1 MKKISALLLL
11 VLTFNAQPALAVEP
25 LPQPFF
31 NYLSSKYL
39 ADPGI
44 ILLDGNTKEVVYE
57 SGSAELRTPASVL
70 KLTSATAIA
79 MALDSETIFTTALY
93 KTEKRG
99 VFVILGEGDPWMTS
113 NGKYRDANKR
123 AYTPTLIKAAFAT
136 DKKLKKITL
145 LYAGISGLDI
155 YYAKKALGRRAS
167 VVHKAI
173 GKDVDPN
180 SLITEKVKEVVSP
193 PLSKMIRFA
202 LLYSDNVLSQRLAML
217 ATSKF
222 GYTRNKTGLNNMMN
236 DKLDEMGIDTAGLRL
251 EDGSG
256 LSGGNR
262 ISAVTVSQLLLKIRS
277 EPRLKVVYD
286 SLPISGESGTLVGRF
301 HSTAPQAVG
310 LVKAKT
316 GSTRHT
322 VSLAG
327 FATSGEK
334 EYVFVVIADGV
345 GRTKRIQNAA
355 RSAIDRML
363 GTITK
368 PPTAPLPLPVP
379 DPTTIPFVATS

>member
-11 VLTFNAQPALAVEP
+11 VLTFNLQPASAAEP

-44 ILLDGNTKEVVYE
+44 ILLDGSTKEIVYQN
-57 SGSAELRTPASVL
+57 GADVLRSPASVL

-79 MALDSETIFTTALY
+79 MTLDSTTVFTTSLY

-99 VFVILGEGDPWMTS
+99 VFVVLGDDDPWMTS
-113 NGKYRDANKR
+113 SAKFRDANKR
-123 AYTPTLIKAAFAT
+123 AFTPTLIKAAFAS

-145 LYAGISGLDI
+145 LYKGINGSDI
-155 YYAKKALGRRAS
+155 YYAKRALGRRAS
-167 VVHKAI
+167 VVYKAI
-173 GKDVDPN
+173 SKDVDPQ
-180 SLITEKVKEVVSP
+180 SLITEKITELQSP
-193 PLSKMIRFA
+193 QLSKMIKFA
-202 LLYSDNVLSQRLAML
+202 LLYSDNVLTQRLAMV
-217 ATSKF
+217 ATVRN
-222 GYTRNKTGLNNMMN
+222 GYPVNKTGLNDMMN
-236 DKLDEMGIDTAGLRL
+236 DKLAAMGINTVGLHL

-262 ISAVTVSQLLLKIRS
+262 ISAITVSELLLKIRS

-286 SLPISGESGTLVGRF
+286 ALPTSGESGTLVGRY
-301 HSTAPQAVG
+301 HETAPQAVG
-310 LVKAKT
+310 LIKAKT

-327 FATSGEK
+327 FATSGDK
-334 EYVFVVIADGV
+334 EYVFVVIADHV
-345 GRTKRIQNAA
+345 GKTKRIQNAA

-368 PPTAPLPLPVP
+368 PPTALLPAPN
-379 DPTTIPFVATS
+379 PTTTPLTVTS

>member
-1 MKKISALLLL
+1 MKKIFALLLL
-11 VLTFNAQPALAVEP
+11 VLTFNLQPASAAEP

-44 ILLDGNTKEVVYE
+44 ILLDGSTKEIVYQN
-57 SGSAELRTPASVL
+57 GADVLRSPASVL

-79 MALDSETIFTTALY
+79 MTLDSTTVFTTSLY

-99 VFVILGEGDPWMTS
+99 VFVILGDDDPWMTS
-113 NGKYRDANKR
+113 SAKFRDANKR
-123 AYTPTLIKAAFAT
+123 AFTPTLIKAAFAS

-145 LYAGISGLDI
+145 LYKGINGSDI
-155 YYAKKALGRRAS
+155 YYAKRALGRRAS
-167 VVHKAI
+167 VVYKAI
-173 GKDVDPN
+173 SKDVDPQ
-180 SLITEKVKEVVSP
+180 SLITEKITEISSP
-193 PLSKMIRFA
+193 PLSKMIKFA
-202 LLYSDNVLSQRLAML
+202 LLYSDNVLTQRLAMV
-217 ATSKF
+217 ATARN
-222 GYTRNKTGLNNMMN
+222 GYPVNKTGLNDMMN
-236 DKLDEMGIDTAGLRL
+236 DKLAAMGINTIGLHL

-262 ISAVTVSQLLLKIRS
+262 ISAVTVSELLLKIRS

-286 SLPISGESGTLVGRF
+286 ALPTSGESGTLVGRY
-301 HSTAPQAVG
+301 HETAPQAVG
-310 LVKAKT
+310 LIKAKT

-327 FATSGEK
+327 FATSGDK
-334 EYVFVVIADGV
+334 EYVFVVIADHV
-345 GRTKRIQNAA
+345 GKTKRIQNAA

-368 PPTAPLPLPVP
+368 PPAAPLPVADSASVP
-379 DPTTIPFVATS
+379 FAATS

>member
-1 MKKISALLLL
+1 MKKISVLILLSLIL
-11 VLTFNAQPALAVEP
+11 NTQPANAVDV

-31 NYLSSKYL
+31 DYLGSKYL
-39 ADPGI
+39 AKPGI
-44 ILLDGNTKEVVYE
+44 ILLDGASKEVVYE
-57 SGSAELRTPASVL
+57 SGSTILRSPASVL
-70 KLTSATAIA
+70 KLTSATAVA
-79 MALDSETIFTTALY
+79 MTLDSTTVFTTSLY

-99 VFVILGEGDPWMTS
+99 VFVILGENDPWMTS
-113 NGKYRDANKR
+113 SAKYRDANKR
-123 AYTPTLIKAAFAT
+123 AYTPTLIKKAFAS

-145 LYAGISGLDI
+145 LYRGVSGTEL
-155 YYAKKALGRRAS
+155 YKAKRALGRRAS
-167 VVHKAI
+167 VVYKALDKNI
-173 GKDVDPN
+173 DPK
-180 SLITEKVKEVVSP
+180 SLITEKVVEIKSP
-193 PLSKMIRFA
+193 QLLKMIKFA
-202 LLYSDNVLSQRLAML
+202 LLYSDNLLSQRLVML
-217 ATSKF
+217 ATTKS
-222 GYTRNKTGLNNMMN
+222 GYAADKNGLNEMMNEKLTALGVDTTGLH
-236 DKLDEMGIDTAGLRL
+236 L

-277 EPRLKVVYD
+277 EPKLKVVYD
-286 SLPISGESGTLVGRF
+286 SLPTSGQSGTLIGRY

-316 GSTRHT
+316 GSTRNT

-334 EYVFVVIADGV
+334 EYIFVVIADHV
-345 GRTKRIQNAA
+345 GRTKRMQNAA

-368 PPTAPLPLPVP
+368 PSVTGL
-379 DPTTIPFVATS
+379 TTIVAESATVTAIN

>member
-1 MKKISALLLL
+1 MKKISAFLSLLLL
-11 VLTFNAQPALAVEP
+11 FIAQPAFAAEP

-57 SGSAELRTPASVL
+57 SGAAELRTPASVL

-79 MALDSETIFTTALY
+79 MALDRDTIFKTTLY
-93 KTEKRG
+93 KTEKKG

-113 NGKYRDANKR
+113 NAKYRDANKR
-123 AYTPTLIKAAFAT
+123 AYTPSLIKAAFAT

-145 LYAGISGLDI
+145 LYAGMNGLDI

-173 GKDVDPN
+173 GKDVDPS
-180 SLITEKVKEVVSP
+180 SLITEKVKEIVSP
-193 PLSKMIRFA
+193 PLSKMIKFA

-217 ATSKF
+217 ATSKY
-222 GYTRNKTGLNNMMN
+222 GYPVNKTGLNQMMN
-236 DKLDEMGIDTAGLRL
+236 EKLDEMGIDTTGLHL

-262 ISAVTVSQLLLKIRS
+262 ISAVTVSQLLLKIKT

-286 SLPISGESGTLVGRF
+286 SLPVSGESGTLIGRY
-301 HSTAPQAVG
+301 HSTAPQAIG

-327 FATSGEK
+327 FATSGDK
-334 EYVFVVIADGV
+334 EYVFVVIADHV

-368 PPTAPLPLPVP
+368 PPPVPLPVP

>member
-1 MKKISALLLL
+1 MKKISVLILLSLIL
-11 VLTFNAQPALAVEP
+11 NTQPANAVDV

-31 NYLSSKYL
+31 DYLGSKYL
-39 ADPGI
+39 AKPGI
-44 ILLDGNTKEVVYE
+44 ILLDCSSKEVVYE
-57 SGSAELRTPASVL
+57 SGATVLRSPASVL
-70 KLTSATAIA
+70 KLTSATAVA
-79 MALDSETIFTTALY
+79 MTLDSTTVFTTSLY

-99 VFVILGEGDPWMTS
+99 VFVILGENDPWMTS
-113 NGKYRDANKR
+113 SAKYRDANKR
-123 AYTPTLIKAAFAT
+123 AFTPTLIKKAFAS

-145 LYAGISGLDI
+145 LYRGVSGTEL
-155 YYAKKALGRRAS
+155 YKAKRALGRRAS
-167 VVHKAI
+167 VVYKALDKNI
-173 GKDVDPN
+173 DPK
-180 SLITEKVKEVVSP
+180 SLITEKVVEIQSP
-193 PLSKMIRFA
+193 QLLKMIKFA

-217 ATSKF
+217 ATTKS
-222 GYTRNKTGLNNMMN
+222 GYAADKNGLNEMMN
-236 DKLDEMGIDTAGLRL
+236 EKLTALGIDTTGLHL

-277 EPRLKVVYD
+277 EPKLKVVYD
-286 SLPISGESGTLVGRF
+286 SLPTSGQSGTLIGRY

-316 GSTRHT
+316 GSTRNT

-327 FATSGEK
+327 FATAGEK
-334 EYVFVVIADGV
+334 EYIFVVIADHV
-345 GRTKRIQNAA
+345 GRTKRMQNAA

-368 PPTAPLPLPVP
+368 PSVTGL
-379 DPTTIPFVATS
+379 TTIVAESSTATVIN

>member
-11 VLTFNAQPALAVEP
+11 VLTFNLQPASATEP

-44 ILLDGNTKEVVYE
+44 ILLDGSTKEVVYQN
-57 SGSAELRTPASVL
+57 GADVLRSPASVL

-79 MALDSETIFTTALY
+79 MTLDSTTVFTTSLY

-99 VFVILGEGDPWMTS
+99 VFVVLGDDDPWMTS
-113 NGKYRDANKR
+113 SAKFRDANKR
-123 AYTPTLIKAAFAT
+123 AFTPTLIKAAFAS

-145 LYAGISGLDI
+145 LYKGINGSDI
-155 YYAKKALGRRAS
+155 YYAKRALGRRAS
-167 VVHKAI
+167 VVYKAI
-173 GKDVDPN
+173 SKDVDPQ
-180 SLITEKVKEVVSP
+180 SLIAEKITEISSP
-193 PLSKMIRFA
+193 PLSKMIKFA
-202 LLYSDNVLSQRLAML
+202 LLYSDNVLTQRLAMV
-217 ATSKF
+217 ATARN
-222 GYTRNKTGLNNMMN
+222 GYPVNKTGLNDMMN
-236 DKLDEMGIDTAGLRL
+236 DKLASMGINTIGLHL

-262 ISAVTVSQLLLKIRS
+262 ISAVTVSELLLKIRS

-286 SLPISGESGTLVGRF
+286 ALPTSGESGTLVGRY
-301 HSTAPQAVG
+301 HETAPQAIG
-310 LVKAKT
+310 LIKAKT

-327 FATSGEK
+327 FATSGDK
-334 EYVFVVIADGV
+334 EYVFVVIADHV
-345 GRTKRIQNAA
+345 GKTKKIQNAA

-368 PPTAPLPLPVP
+368 PPAALLPAADPATVP
-379 DPTTIPFVATS
+379 FATTS

>member
-11 VLTFNAQPALAVEP
+11 VLTFNLQPAYAADP

-44 ILLDGNTKEVVYE
+44 ILVDGTTKEVVYQN
-57 SGSAELRTPASVL
+57 GADVLRSPASVL

-79 MALDSETIFTTALY
+79 MTLDSTTVFTTSLY

-99 VFVILGEGDPWMTS
+99 VFVILGDDDPWMTS
-113 NGKYRDANKR
+113 SAKFRDANKR
-123 AYTPTLIKAAFAT
+123 AYTPTLIKAAFAS

-145 LYAGISGLDI
+145 LYDGINGSDI
-155 YYAKKALGRRAS
+155 YYAKRALGRRAS
-167 VVHKAI
+167 VAYKAL
-173 GKDVDPN
+173 GKSIEPQSVA
-180 SLITEKVKEVVSP
+180 TEKIVELKSP
-193 PLSKMIRFA
+193 PLYKMINFA
-202 LLYSDNVLSQRLAML
+202 LLYSDNVLTQRLAMI
-217 ATSKF
+217 ATARN
-222 GYTRNKTGLNNMMN
+222 GYPVNKTGLNDMMN
-236 DKLDEMGIDTAGLRL
+236 DKLSAMGINTVGLHL

-262 ISAVTVSQLLLKIRS
+262 ISAVTVSELLLKIRS
-277 EPRLKVVYD
+277 EPKLKIVYNA
-286 SLPISGESGTLVGRF
+286 LPTSGESGTLVGRY
-301 HSTAPQAVG
+301 HETAPQAVG
-310 LVKAKT
+310 LIKAKT

-327 FATSGEK
+327 YATSGDK
-334 EYVFVVIADGV
+334 EYVFVVIADHV
-345 GRTKRIQNAA
+345 GRTKKIQNAA

-368 PPTAPLPLPVP
+368 PQSYAPIAAAV
-379 DPTTIPFVATS
+379 TS

>member
-11 VLTFNAQPALAVEP
+11 VLAFNIQAAVAAEP

-31 NYLSSKYL
+31 SYLSSKYL
-39 ADPGI
+39 ANPGV
-44 ILLDGNTKEVVYE
+44 ILLDGGTKEVVYE
-57 SGSAELRTPASVL
+57 SGSTILRSPASVL

-79 MALDSETIFTTALY
+79 MTLETSTVFTTSLY
-93 KTEKRG
+93 KTDKRG
-99 VFVILGEGDPWMTS
+99 VFVILGDDDPWMTS
-113 NGKYRDANKR
+113 SAKYRDANKR
-123 AYTPTLIKAAFAT
+123 AYTPTLIKAAFAS

-145 LYAGISGLDI
+145 LYKGINGSDI
-155 YYAKKALGRRAS
+155 YYAKRALGRRAS
-167 VVHKAI
+167 VAYKALVKSI
-173 GKDVDPN
+173 EPQSVA
-180 SLITEKVKEVVSP
+180 TEKIVELKSP
-193 PLSKMIRFA
+193 PLHKMIKFA
-202 LLYSDNVLSQRLAML
+202 LLYSDNVLSQRLAMV
-217 ATSKF
+217 ATARN
-222 GYTRNKTGLNNMMN
+222 GYPVNKSGLNEMMN
-236 DKLDEMGIDTAGLRL
+236 DKLDAMGVNTTGLHL

-262 ISAVTVSQLLLKIRS
+262 ISAVTVSELLLKIRS
-277 EPRLKVVYD
+277 EPKLKVVYD
-286 SLPISGESGTLVGRF
+286 SLPISGESGTLIGRY

-334 EYVFVVIADGV
+334 EYIFVVIADHV
-345 GRTKRIQNAA
+345 GRTKRMQNAA

-368 PPTAPLPLPVP
+368 PTPITFDVPVTQALVTAK
-379 DPTTIPFVATS
+379 

>member
-11 VLTFNAQPALAVEP
+11 VLTFNLQPAYAADP

-44 ILLDGNTKEVVYE
+44 ILVDGSTKEIVYQN
-57 SGSAELRTPASVL
+57 GADVLRSPASVL

-79 MALDSETIFTTALY
+79 MTLDSTTVFTTSLY

-99 VFVILGEGDPWMTS
+99 VFVILGDDDPWMTS
-113 NGKYRDANKR
+113 SAKFRDANKR
-123 AYTPTLIKAAFAT
+123 AYTPTLIKAAFAS
-136 DKKLKKITL
+136 DPKLKRITL
-145 LYAGISGLDI
+145 LYDGINGSDI

-167 VVHKAI
+167 VVYKAL
-173 GKDVDPN
+173 GN
-180 SLITEKVKEVVSP
+180 SIEPQSIATEKIGELKSP
-193 PLSKMIRFA
+193 PLYKMINFA
-202 LLYSDNVLSQRLAML
+202 LLYSDNVLTQRLAMI
-217 ATSKF
+217 ATARN
-222 GYTRNKTGLNNMMN
+222 GYPVNKTGLNDMMN
-236 DKLDEMGIDTAGLRL
+236 DKLSAMGINTVGLHL

-262 ISAVTVSQLLLKIRS
+262 ISAVTISELLLKIRS
-277 EPRLKVVYD
+277 EPRLKIVYNA
-286 SLPISGESGTLVGRF
+286 LPTSGESGTLVGRY
-301 HSTAPQAVG
+301 HETAPQAVG
-310 LVKAKT
+310 LIKAKT

-327 FATSGEK
+327 FATSGDK
-334 EYVFVVIADGV
+334 EYVFVVIADHV
-345 GRTKRIQNAA
+345 GRTKKLQNAA

-363 GTITK
+363 GTIVK
-368 PPTAPLPLPVP
+368 PTPITFNVPV
-379 DPTTIPFVATS
+379 TQALNTSK

>member
-11 VLTFNAQPALAVEP
+11 VLTFNLQPASAAEP

-44 ILLDGNTKEVVYE
+44 ILLDGSTKEIVYQN
-57 SGSAELRTPASVL
+57 GADVLRSPASVL

-79 MALDSETIFTTALY
+79 MTLDSTTVFTTSLY

-99 VFVILGEGDPWMTS
+99 VFVILGDDDPWMTS
-113 NGKYRDANKR
+113 SAKFRDANKR
-123 AYTPTLIKAAFAT
+123 AFTPTLIKAAFAS

-145 LYAGISGLDI
+145 LYKGINGSDI
-155 YYAKKALGRRAS
+155 YYAKRALGRRAS
-167 VVHKAI
+167 VVYKAI
-173 GKDVDPN
+173 SKDVDPQ
-180 SLITEKVKEVVSP
+180 SLITEKITELQSP
-193 PLSKMIRFA
+193 QLSKMIKFA
-202 LLYSDNVLSQRLAML
+202 LLYSDNVLTQRLAMV
-217 ATSKF
+217 ATVRN
-222 GYTRNKTGLNNMMN
+222 GYPVNKTGLNDMMN
-236 DKLDEMGIDTAGLRL
+236 DKLAAMGINTVGLHL

-262 ISAVTVSQLLLKIRS
+262 ISAVTVSELLLKIRS

-286 SLPISGESGTLVGRF
+286 ALPTSGESGTLVGRY
-301 HSTAPQAVG
+301 HETAPQAVG
-310 LVKAKT
+310 LIKAKT

-327 FATSGEK
+327 FATSGDK
-334 EYVFVVIADGV
+334 EYVFVVIADHV
-345 GRTKRIQNAA
+345 GKTKRIQNAA

-368 PPTAPLPLPVP
+368 PPTALLPAPN
-379 DPTTIPFVATS
+379 PTTTPLTVTS

>member
-222 GYTRNKTGLNNMMN
+222 GYTPNKTGLNEMMN
-236 DKLDEMGIDTAGLRL
+236 EKLDEMGIDTTGLHL

-262 ISAVTVSQLLLKIRS
+262 ISAVTVSQLLLKIKS

-286 SLPISGESGTLVGRF
+286 SLPVSGESGTLIGRF

-327 FATSGEK
+327 FATSGDK
-334 EYVFVVIADGV
+334 EYVFVVIADHV
-345 GRTKRIQNAA
+345 GRTKRTQNAA

-368 PPTAPLPLPVP
+368 PPTAPLPVP
-379 DPTTIPFVATS
+379 DPTTTPFVATS

>member
-1 MKKISALLLL
+1 MKKISVLILLSLI
-11 VLTFNAQPALAVEP
+11 FNTQPANAVDV

-31 NYLSSKYL
+31 DYLGSKYL
-39 ADPGI
+39 ANPGI
-44 ILLDGNTKEVVYE
+44 ILLDGSSKEIVYE
-57 SGSAELRTPASVL
+57 SGSTILRSPASVL
-70 KLTSATAIA
+70 KLTSATAVA
-79 MALDSETIFTTALY
+79 MTLDSTTVFTTSLY

-99 VFVILGEGDPWMTS
+99 VFVILGENDPWMTS
-113 NGKYRDANKR
+113 SAKYRDANKR
-123 AYTPTLIKAAFAT
+123 AYTPTLIKKAFAS

-145 LYAGISGLDI
+145 LYRGVSGTEL
-155 YYAKKALGRRAS
+155 YKAKRALGRRAS
-167 VVHKAI
+167 VVYKALDKNI
-173 GKDVDPN
+173 DPK
-180 SLITEKVKEVVSP
+180 SLITEKVVEIKSP
-193 PLSKMIRFA
+193 QLLKMIKFA
-202 LLYSDNVLSQRLAML
+202 LLYSDNLLSQRLVML
-217 ATSKF
+217 ATTKS
-222 GYTRNKTGLNNMMN
+222 GYAADKNGLNEMMNEKLTALGVDTTGLH
-236 DKLDEMGIDTAGLRL
+236 L

-277 EPRLKVVYD
+277 EPKLKVVYD
-286 SLPISGESGTLVGRF
+286 SLPTSGQSGTLIGRY

-316 GSTRHT
+316 GSTRNT

-334 EYVFVVIADGV
+334 EYIFVVIADHV
-345 GRTKRIQNAA
+345 GRTKRMQNAA

-368 PPTAPLPLPVP
+368 PSVTGL
-379 DPTTIPFVATS
+379 TTIVAESATATVIN

>member
-11 VLTFNAQPALAVEP
+11 VLTFNLQPAYAADP

-44 ILLDGNTKEVVYE
+44 ILVDGSTKEIVYQN
-57 SGSAELRTPASVL
+57 GADVLRSPASVL

-79 MALDSETIFTTALY
+79 MTLDSTTVFTTSLY

-99 VFVILGEGDPWMTS
+99 VFVILGDDDPWMTS
-113 NGKYRDANKR
+113 SAKFRDANKR
-123 AYTPTLIKAAFAT
+123 AYTPTLIKAAFAS

-145 LYAGISGLDI
+145 LYDGINGSDI
-155 YYAKKALGRRAS
+155 YYAKRALGRRAS
-167 VVHKAI
+167 VAYKAL
-173 GKDVDPN
+173 GKSIEPQSVA
-180 SLITEKVKEVVSP
+180 TEKIVELKSP
-193 PLSKMIRFA
+193 PLYKMINFA
-202 LLYSDNVLSQRLAML
+202 LLYSDNVLTQRLAMI
-217 ATSKF
+217 ATARN
-222 GYTRNKTGLNNMMN
+222 GYPVNKTGLNDMMN
-236 DKLDEMGIDTAGLRL
+236 DKLSGMGINTVGLHL

-262 ISAVTVSQLLLKIRS
+262 ISAVTVSELLLKIRS
-277 EPRLKVVYD
+277 EPKLKIVYNA
-286 SLPISGESGTLVGRF
+286 LPTSGESGTLVGRY
-301 HSTAPQAVG
+301 HETAPQAVG
-310 LVKAKT
+310 LIKAKT

-327 FATSGEK
+327 FATSGDK
-334 EYVFVVIADGV
+334 EYVFVVIADHV
-345 GRTKRIQNAA
+345 GRTKKLQNAA

-363 GTITK
+363 GTIVK
-368 PPTAPLPLPVP
+368 PTPITFNVPV
-379 DPTTIPFVATS
+379 TQALTSSN

>member
-1 MKKISALLLL
+1 MKKISVLILLSLI
-11 VLTFNAQPALAVEP
+11 FNTQPANAVDV

-31 NYLSSKYL
+31 DYLGSKYL
-39 ADPGI
+39 ANPGI
-44 ILLDGNTKEVVYE
+44 ILLDGSSKEIVYE
-57 SGSAELRTPASVL
+57 SGSTILRSPASVL
-70 KLTSATAIA
+70 KLTSATAVA
-79 MALDSETIFTTALY
+79 MTLDSTTVFTTSLY

-99 VFVILGEGDPWMTS
+99 VFVILGENDPWMTS
-113 NGKYRDANKR
+113 SAKYRDANKR
-123 AYTPTLIKAAFAT
+123 AYTPTLIKKAFAS

-145 LYAGISGLDI
+145 LYRGVSGTEL
-155 YYAKKALGRRAS
+155 YKAKRALGRRAS
-167 VVHKAI
+167 VVYKALDKNI
-173 GKDVDPN
+173 DPK
-180 SLITEKVKEVVSP
+180 SLITEKVVEIQSP
-193 PLSKMIRFA
+193 QLLKMIKFA
-202 LLYSDNVLSQRLAML
+202 LLYSDNLLSQRLAML
-217 ATSKF
+217 ATTKS
-222 GYTRNKTGLNNMMN
+222 GYAADKNGLNEMMNEKLTALGVDTTGLH
-236 DKLDEMGIDTAGLRL
+236 L

-277 EPRLKVVYD
+277 EPKLKVVYD
-286 SLPISGESGTLVGRF
+286 SLPTSGQSGTLIGRF

-316 GSTRHT
+316 GSTRNT

-334 EYVFVVIADGV
+334 EYIFVVIADHV
-345 GRTKRIQNAA
+345 GRTKRMQNAA

-368 PPTAPLPLPVP
+368 PSVTGL
-379 DPTTIPFVATS
+379 TTIVAESATATVIN

>member
-11 VLTFNAQPALAVEP
+11 VLTFNLQPAYAADP

-44 ILLDGNTKEVVYE
+44 ILVDGSTKEIVYQN
-57 SGSAELRTPASVL
+57 GADVLRSPASVL

-79 MALDSETIFTTALY
+79 MTLDSTTVFTTSLY

-99 VFVILGEGDPWMTS
+99 VFVILGDDDPWMTS
-113 NGKYRDANKR
+113 SAKFRDANKR
-123 AYTPTLIKAAFAT
+123 AYTPTLIKAAFAS

-145 LYAGISGLDI
+145 LYDGINGSDI
-155 YYAKKALGRRAS
+155 YYAKRALGRRAS
-167 VVHKAI
+167 VAYKAL
-173 GKDVDPN
+173 GKSIEPQSVA
-180 SLITEKVKEVVSP
+180 TEKIVELKSP
-193 PLSKMIRFA
+193 PLYKMINFA
-202 LLYSDNVLSQRLAML
+202 LLYSDNVLTQRLAMI
-217 ATSKF
+217 ATARN
-222 GYTRNKTGLNNMMN
+222 GYPVNKTGLNDMMN
-236 DKLDEMGIDTAGLRL
+236 DKLSAMGINTVGLHL

-262 ISAVTVSQLLLKIRS
+262 ISAVTVSELLLKIRS
-277 EPRLKVVYD
+277 EPKLKIVYNA
-286 SLPISGESGTLVGRF
+286 LPTSGESGTLVGRY
-301 HSTAPQAVG
+301 HETAPQAVG
-310 LVKAKT
+310 LIKAKT

-327 FATSGEK
+327 YATSGDK
-334 EYVFVVIADGV
+334 EYVFVVIADHV
-345 GRTKRIQNAA
+345 GRTKKIQNAA

-368 PPTAPLPLPVP
+368 PQSYAPIAAAV
-379 DPTTIPFVATS
+379 TS